1 MFSHSPGKH
10 AINTVHVDDVTS
22 ALWAA
27 AEWMAPLGR
36 AEANKLAGEKI
47 PFLNDK
53 KAIADIPNVLAHD
66 VTPVAPLFNLVR
78 GSYFVC

>member
-1 MFSHSPGKH
+1 
-10 AINTVHVDDVTS
+10 
-22 ALWAA
+22 
-27 AEWMAPLGR
+27 MAPLGR

-66 VTPVAPLFNLVR
+66 VVPVAPLFNLVR
-78 GSYFVC
+78 GNYIAYISILSVLAGR